1 MAKIIVACGSGV
13 ATSQTVASKINKLLS
28 EKKIKSTVE
37 AVDIKSLDKFIKDAD
52 VYVSIV
58 RTNKS
63 FQIPVINGIAFL
75 TGMGQDKEFEKL
87 VNAIKEA
94 DAHKAR

>member
-13 ATSQTVASKINKLLS
+13 ATSQTVASKINRLLK
-28 EKKIKSTVE
+28 EKKINSVVE
-37 AVDIKSLDKFIKDAD
+37 AVDIKSLDKFIKGAD

-58 RTNKS
+58 RTNKK
-63 FQIPVINGIAFL
+63 FDIPVINGIAFL

-87 VNAIKEA
+87 VDAIKKA
-94 DAHKAR
+94 DAKR